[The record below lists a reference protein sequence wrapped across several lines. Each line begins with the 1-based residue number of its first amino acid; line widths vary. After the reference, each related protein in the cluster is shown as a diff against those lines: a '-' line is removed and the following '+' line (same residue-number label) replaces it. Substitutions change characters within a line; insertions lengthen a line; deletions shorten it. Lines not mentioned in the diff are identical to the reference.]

1 MPVASKRRQHARHR
15 PSVATTRHKLGA
27 AVPHRGARAAAPI
40 RKKSKQHFPCA
51 PLTLSTKM
59 KPAHATGHPCVPCFP
74 ASNSA
79 YGINKRN
86 RRESKDDAK
95 PLRNSEKQPSQE
107 GKKQKSSDL
116 CNFFSISNPF
126 PHPQSENTPSY
137 ARLPAVLR
145 FYPHSGNSRRLLIAK
160 KLRGGTFF
168 CFGVP
173 NDLRRRHGHSG
184 ARAEPRERPIRVRR
198 LGQGGP
204 DQCSMDRTIGRGAAD
219 EAPWGAI
226 WSRFHRRTDAMA
238 PSASNAIAATTV
250 PQAVECDAART
261 DPTDAP

>member
-15 PSVATTRHKLGA
+15 PSVATARHKLGA

-40 RKKSKQHFPCA
+40 RKKSKQHSPCA
-51 PLTLSTKM
+51 PLTLSSKM
-59 KPAHATGHPCVPCFP
+59 KPAHTTGHPCAPCFP

-95 PLRNSEKQPSQE
+95 PLRNSEKQPLRE
-107 GKKQKSSDL
+107 GKNK
-116 CNFFSISNPF
+116 NPRIFATFFSISNPF

-160 KLRGGTFF
+160 KLHGGTFF
-168 CFGVP
+168 CFRSP
-173 NDLRRRHGHSG
+173 K
-184 ARAEPRERPIRVRR
+184 RP
-198 LGQGGP
+198 
-204 DQCSMDRTIGRGAAD
+204 
-219 EAPWGAI
+219 EAPPW
-226 WSRFHRRTDAMA
+226 T
-238 PSASNAIAATTV
+238 
-250 PQAVECDAART
+250 
-261 DPTDAP
+261 

>member
-1 MPVASKRRQHARHR
+1 MMPSRCAIAKNSPCRRAK
-15 PSVATTRHKLGA
+15 TKILG
-27 AVPHRGARAAAPI
+27 
-40 RKKSKQHFPCA
+40 SLQ
-51 PLTLSTKM
+51 L
-59 KPAHATGHPCVPCFP
+59 
-74 ASNSA
+74 
-79 YGINKRN
+79 
-86 RRESKDDAK
+86 
-95 PLRNSEKQPSQE
+95 
-107 GKKQKSSDL
+107 
-116 CNFFSISNPF
+116 FSISNPF

-160 KLRGGTFF
+160 NCTVERFSV
-168 CFGVP
+168 FGVP

-184 ARAEPRERPIRVRR
+184 ARAEPRERPIRVRHR
-198 LGQGGP
+198 GQSGP
-204 DQCSMDRTIGRGAAD
+204 DQCSMDGTIGRGAAD
-219 EAPWGAI
+219 GAPWGAI

>member
-15 PSVATTRHKLGA
+15 PSVATARHKLGA
-27 AVPHRGARAAAPI
+27 TVPHRDARAAAPI
-40 RKKSKQHFPCA
+40 RKKSKQHSPCA

-95 PLRNSEKQPSQE
+95 PLRNSEKQPPQE

-168 CFGVP
+168 CFRSP
-173 NDLRRRHGHSG
+173 K
-184 ARAEPRERPIRVRR
+184 R
-198 LGQGGP
+198 L
-204 DQCSMDRTIGRGAAD
+204 
-219 EAPWGAI
+219 EAPPW
-226 WSRFHRRTDAMA
+226 T
-238 PSASNAIAATTV
+238 
-250 PQAVECDAART
+250 
-261 DPTDAP
+261 